1 MVFSGE
7 GLNRTGA
14 RRVLGSVIT
23 HGSAAVLSAPPLPG
37 TMVEPRHPRTGA
49 EPVKRSFGRARTSN
63 GGADSP
69 ARADEERLRA
79 LHDEYSGALFGY
91 VLRQL
96 HGDRQA
102 AEDIVQETLLRAWTH
117 PEALDPNRGSVRA
130 WLFAVARNLIID
142 SMRARQARPREVG
155 EERLG
160 EDWAG
165 SVPDPREDAYEQT
178 LEALQMAEALG
189 SLSEEH
195 RSVLL
200 ETYYRGASV
209 AEAAKA
215 LGVPPGTV
223 KSRTYYALRAL
234 RSAFA
239 ERGLTR

>member
-1 MVFSGE
+1 V
-7 GLNRTGA
+7 
-14 RRVLGSVIT
+14 
-23 HGSAAVLSAPPLPG
+23 SAATPDA
-37 TMVEPRHPRTGA
+37 A
-49 EPVKRSFGRARTSN
+49 ART
-63 GGADSP
+63 
-69 ARADEERLRA
+69 DEERLRA
-79 LHDEYSGALFGY
+79 LYEQYASPLFGY
-91 VLRQL
+91 VLRQV

-117 PEALDPNRGSVRA
+117 PDALDPERGSVRA
-130 WLFAVARNLIID
+130 WLFAVARNLVID
-142 SMRARQARPREVG
+142 AVRARQARPREVG

-165 SVPDPREDAYEQT
+165 SVPDPATDDRFEQT
-178 LEALQMAEALG
+178 LDALQLAEALEV
-189 SLSEEH
+189 LSDEH
-195 RSVLL
+195 RAVIV

>member
-1 MVFSGE
+1 MA
-7 GLNRTGA
+7 GLGGAGA
-14 RRVLGSVIT
+14 RSSR
-23 HGSAAVLSAPPLPG
+23 
-37 TMVEPRHPRTGA
+37 
-49 EPVKRSFGRARTSN
+49 RSS
-63 GGADSP
+63 S
-69 ARADEERLRA
+69 DEELVRA
-79 LHDEYSGALFGY
+79 LYAEHAAPL
-91 VLRQL
+91 LRYAVHL
-96 HGDRQA
+96 MSGDRQR

-142 SMRARQARPREVG
+142 SMRARQARPREIG

-178 LEALQMAEALG
+178 LDALQMAEALD
-189 SLSEEH
+189 SLSDEH
-195 RSVLL
+195 RSVLI

-209 AEAAKA
+209 AEAAKV

>member
-1 MVFSGE
+1 M
-7 GLNRTGA
+7 
-14 RRVLGSVIT
+14 
-23 HGSAAVLSAPPLPG
+23 
-37 TMVEPRHPRTGA
+37 
-49 EPVKRSFGRARTSN
+49 KRSFGRGRASGATAEAPART
-63 GGADSP
+63 
-69 ARADEERLRA
+69 DEQRLRDLYDQYA
-79 LHDEYSGALFGY
+79 GQLLGF

-96 HGDRQA
+96 NGDRQA

-117 PEALDPNRGSVRA
+117 PEALDPSRGSVRA
-130 WLFAVARNLIID
+130 WLFAVARNLVID
-142 SMRARQARPREVG
+142 SVRARQARPHEVG
-155 EERLG
+155 TDRLG

-165 SVPDPREDAYEQT
+165 AVPDPSADAYEQT
-178 LEALQMAEALG
+178 LDAIQMAEALG
-189 SLSEEH
+189 TLSEEH
-195 RSVLL
+195 RSVLV

>member
-1 MVFSGE
+1 
-7 GLNRTGA
+7 
-14 RRVLGSVIT
+14 
-23 HGSAAVLSAPPLPG
+23 
-37 TMVEPRHPRTGA
+37 
-49 EPVKRSFGRARTSN
+49 VKRSFGRARAS
-63 GGADSP
+63 GGAADDS
-69 ARADEERLRA
+69 ARADEAKLRA
-79 LHDEYSGALFGY
+79 LYDQYSGPLLGY

-117 PEALDPNRGSVRA
+117 PDALDPERGSARA
-130 WLFAVARNLIID
+130 WLFAVARNLVID
-142 SMRARQARPREVG
+142 SVRARQARPHEVG
-155 EERLG
+155 SERLG

-165 SVPDPREDAYEQT
+165 TMPDPGVDVYDNTLDAMQ
-178 LEALQMAEALG
+178 LAEVLG
-189 SLSEEH
+189 ALSEEH
-195 RSVLL
+195 RSVLV

>member
-1 MVFSGE
+1 
-7 GLNRTGA
+7 
-14 RRVLGSVIT
+14 
-23 HGSAAVLSAPPLPG
+23 
-37 TMVEPRHPRTGA
+37 MVEPRHPRTGA
-49 EPVKRSFGRARTSN
+49 EPVKRSIGRARTS
-63 GGADSP
+63 GGAGEAP
-69 ARADEERLRA
+69 ARADEDRLRA
-79 LHDEYSGALFGY
+79 LHDEYAPALFGY

-96 HGDRQA
+96 HGDRPA

-117 PEALDPNRGSVRA
+117 PEALDPDRGSVRA

-142 SMRARQARPREVG
+142 SARAKQARPREVG

-165 SVPDPREDAYEQT
+165 SVPDPGDDAYEQT
-178 LEALQMAEALG
+178 LNALQMAEALG
-189 SLSEEH
+189 ALSEEH
-195 RSVLL
+195 RSVLV

-209 AEAAKA
+209 AEAAKV

>member
-1 MVFSGE
+1 MVD
-7 GLNRTGA
+7 L
-14 RRVLGSVIT
+14 
-23 HGSAAVLSAPPLPG
+23 
-37 TMVEPRHPRTGA
+37 RHPRTGA
-49 EPVKRSFGRARTSN
+49 EPVKRSLGRTRASA
-63 GGADSP
+63 GAAEES
-69 ARADEERLRA
+69 AHADEARLRA
-79 LHDEYSGALFGY
+79 LYDQYSGQLLGY

-117 PEALDPNRGSVRA
+117 PEALDPARGSVRA

-142 SMRARQARPREVG
+142 TVRARQARPYEVG
-155 EERLG
+155 ADRLG

-165 SVPDPREDAYEQT
+165 SVPDTAGDAFDHT
-178 LEALQMAEALG
+178 LDAMQLAEALG
-189 SLSEEH
+189 TLSEEH
-195 RSVLL
+195 RSVLV

-209 AEAAKA
+209 AEAAKV

>member
-1 MVFSGE
+1 M
-7 GLNRTGA
+7 
-14 RRVLGSVIT
+14 
-23 HGSAAVLSAPPLPG
+23 
-37 TMVEPRHPRTGA
+37 
-49 EPVKRSFGRARTSN
+49 KRSFGRARAS
-63 GGADSP
+63 GGAGEAS
-69 ARADEERLRA
+69 ARADEDRLRD
-79 LHDEYSGALFGY
+79 LYDTYSGQLLGY

-117 PEALDPNRGSVRA
+117 PDALDPARGSVRA
-130 WLFAVARNLIID
+130 WLFAVARNLVID
-142 SMRARQARPREVG
+142 AARARQARPYEVG
-155 EERLG
+155 AERLG

-165 SVPDPREDAYEQT
+165 SVPDPAPDPFEHSLDAMQ
-178 LEALQMAEALG
+178 LAEALG

-195 RSVLL
+195 RSVLV